1 MVRANVTADMASV
14 FESFN
19 YRPVRSEVVLG
30 WDGAIAALAYPRSG
44 APREHVYKA
53 VVWHSG
59 WTVVLDPEMV
69 MATEEAAC
77 SDLARKARAPVF
89 TMLCEGASGSYAFS
103 LYDPELKR
111 AYFVVDGV
119 VHDDRGV
126 PIPEEVDLRMEELFE
141 DDVLLIMER
150 LGVPY
155 RSLETIGSFTI
166 WTLDES
172 HSAPT
177 PLPEGTPVP
186 KKPWWKP
193 W

>member
-1 MVRANVTADMASV
+1 MVRADVTPDMRSV

-19 YRPVRSEVVLG
+19 YRPVHSEVVVG
-30 WDGAIAALAYPRSG
+30 WERALAALAYPRPG
-44 APREHVYKA
+44 APRDHVYKA

-77 SDLARKARAPVF
+77 SELARKAHAPVF
-89 TMLCEGASGSYAFS
+89 TMVCEGTSGSYSFS
-103 LYDPELKR
+103 LYDPDLKR
-111 AYFVVDGV
+111 SYSVVDSV

-126 PIPEEVDLRMEELFE
+126 PIPEEVDVRLEELFE

-150 LGVPY
+150 LGVSY
-155 RSLETIGSFTI
+155 QSLEAIDSFTI

-172 HSAPT
+172 HLVPI
-177 PLPEGTPVP
+177 PPPEASVA

>member
-1 MVRANVTADMASV
+1 MVRANVIANMGSV
-14 FESFN
+14 FETFN
-19 YRPVRSEVVLG
+19 YRPLRSEVVNG
-30 WDGAIAALAYPRSG
+30 WTRAMAALAYPRPD
-44 APREHVYKA
+44 AAREHVHKA

-59 WTVVLDPEMV
+59 WTVVLDPELV

-77 SDLARKARAPVF
+77 TALARKAGAPVF
-89 TMLCEGASGSYAFS
+89 TMLCEGTSGSYAFS

-111 AYFVVDGV
+111 AYFVVDGE

-126 PIPEEVDLRMEELFE
+126 PIPEEKDLRMEALFE

-150 LGVPY
+150 LGVRY
-155 RSLETIGSFTI
+155 QSLETLDTFTI

-172 HSAPT
+172 HLAPA
-177 PLPEGTPVP
+177 PSSEGTPVA